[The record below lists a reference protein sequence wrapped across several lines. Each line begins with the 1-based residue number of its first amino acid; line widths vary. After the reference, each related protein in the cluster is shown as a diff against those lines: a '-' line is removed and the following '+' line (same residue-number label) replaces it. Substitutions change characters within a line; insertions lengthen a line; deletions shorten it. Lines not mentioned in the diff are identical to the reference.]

1 MDYLDTGL
9 LFFVFGPPLLAL
21 AFCGLLALVS
31 RRRTAA
37 LDRDI
42 AQYRAQ
48 IAAERAM
55 HEAAADARR
64 AA

>member
-9 LFFVFGPPLLAL
+9 LFYAFGPPLLAL
-21 AFCGLLALVS
+21 AFCGLMALS
-31 RRRTAA
+31 NRRRTAA

-42 AQYRAQ
+42 ARYRAQ
-48 IAAERAM
+48 VAAERAV